1 MISKRARSMEASGIR
16 KAFDLGA
23 RLKNPLNLSIGQPD
37 FDVPEETKRV
47 AIEAIKAGRN
57 AYAPSAGL
65 PEARSALQAHIGRR
79 YGWEPEDVIVTAGV
93 SGGLA
98 LAMLATLD
106 PGDEILVPDP
116 YFVSYKQLPAVCGA
130 RPVFYDVHPDWKV
143 DAGKVEGLVTP
154 RTKVLLVNSP
164 ANPTGAALSEEE
176 LRGLAEVARR
186 HDLLVLS
193 DEVYDDFYY
202 DGPAPPTFGK
212 LWAKTLVLNG
222 FSKSQAMTGWR
233 VGWAAGPR
241 ELVAEMT
248 KINQFTFVTVP
259 PAFQLAAAASL
270 TGRQSA
276 VGGGRKSKS
285 LPPDATHRLLPTAHR
300 LPTPAAGHLD
310 AYRAK
315 RDLICGKLAGRFEFR
330 RPGGA
335 FYLFPKAPWGTG
347 TEFVAAAIEE
357 RVLTIP
363 GNVFSE
369 RDTHFRISFAAPDAV
384 LEEAGDILA
393 RLAERGPAKA

>member
-1 MISKRARSMEASGIR
+1 MISRRARSMEASGIR

-23 RLKNPLNLSIGQPD
+23 RLENPLNLSIGQPD
-37 FDVPEETKRV
+37 FDVPEATKKV
-47 AIEAIKAGRN
+47 ALAAIKAGRN

-65 PEARSALQAHIGRR
+65 PEMKSALKAHIDRR
-79 YGWEPEDVIVTAGV
+79 YGWAPEEVIVTAGV

-116 YFVSYKQLPAVCGA
+116 YFVSYKQLPAMCGA
-130 RPVFYDVHPDWKV
+130 RPVFYDLHPDWKV
-143 DAGKVEGLVTP
+143 DAAAVDKLVSP

-193 DEVYDDFYY
+193 DEVYDDFHY
-202 DGPAPPTFGK
+202 DGPAPPTFAR
-212 LWAKTLVLNG
+212 LWSKTLVLNG

-241 ELVAEMT
+241 DLVAEMT

-259 PAFQLAAAASL
+259 PPFQLAAAAAL
-270 TGRQSA
+270 TPSPLPGGEG
-276 VGGGRKSKS
+276 VGVR
-285 LPPDATHRLLPTAHR
+285 
-300 LPTPAAGHLD
+300 AAGHLD
-310 AYRAK
+310 EYRAK

-335 FYLFPKAPWGTG
+335 FYLFPRAPWGTG
-347 TEFVAAAIEE
+347 TEFVAAAIER

-384 LEEAGDILA
+384 LEEAGDIL
-393 RLAERGPAKA
+393 RGLAERGPGKA